1 MLLAF
6 EAFRGPIG
14 SYSATS
20 DVHPSGQASIGR
32 LSHSVPLRQLCTC
45 TVLRKTGVHRPFKG
59 VSVMYSPG
67 LILWAYTMVT
77 YMIHE
82 HMDRRKVFAIPSASN
97 L

>member
-14 SYSATS
+14 SCSATS
-20 DVHPSGQASIGR
+20 DVHPSGRASIGR

-45 TVLRKTGVHRPFKG
+45 TVLRKTGVHRLFKV
-59 VSVMYSPG
+59 VSYVFTLLDSMG
-67 LILWAYTMVT
+67 LHDGY
-77 YMIHE
+77 IHE